1 MHSPTILLLLSAVIG
16 LASGTIYWSMAMD
29 KAQTQSDMIL
39 SAHNN
44 HNTGLLYKLI
54 PFGKDIDRYLA
65 DNHNQLKVHI
75 KQAAEFENGT
85 LRAIAFI
92 RDDSTVPPK
101 FYRAELTMTKS
112 DASPTGYT
120 MSKGYI
126 CHDAC
131 ELGTKPLGFI

>member
-16 LASGTIYWSMAMD
+16 LTSGTIYWSMAMD

-39 SAHNN
+39 SAHSN

-65 DNHNQLKVHI
+65 DNHHQLEVQI
-75 KQAAEFENGT
+75 KQVAEFENGV
-85 LRAIAFI
+85 LRAIALI
-92 RDDSTVPPK
+92 RDASIAPPK
-101 FYRAELTMTKS
+101 IYHAELTMTKS

-131 ELGTKPLGFI
+131 VLRTKPLGFI